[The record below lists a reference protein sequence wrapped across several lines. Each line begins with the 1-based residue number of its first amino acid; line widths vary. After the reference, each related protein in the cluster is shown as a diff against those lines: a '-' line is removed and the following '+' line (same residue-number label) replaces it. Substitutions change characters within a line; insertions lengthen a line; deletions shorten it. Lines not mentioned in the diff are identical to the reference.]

1 MPSATDRNQQR
12 GQPSSYSGRGGSAA
26 FIREHRSKGPS
37 KMPVLPRIRMS
48 RWKHRRCVVYGCE
61 GDSNGITT
69 HRVPQ
74 DAKLRHMWL
83 QRIGVL
89 SSALKTDI
97 YVCRRHFSSD
107 DYVRNP
113 EVMRAV
119 GFHAFHRKY
128 VLKRGAVP
136 SLNLPT
142 DPARERYTWAALKI
156 VAQFLAAAERE
167 LLVELR
173 FATAAAAAL

>member
-1 MPSATDRNQQR
+1 
-12 GQPSSYSGRGGSAA
+12 
-26 FIREHRSKGPS
+26 
-37 KMPVLPRIRMS
+37 MS

-142 DPARERYTWAALKI
+142 DPQGSKAQPRQSQTTVPMVPSSNSSQASQQATVCHCSCRRPLTAT
-156 VAQFLAAAERE
+156 VASQCSLGTETLSGVGSSAVMA
-167 LLVELR
+167 
-173 FATAAAAAL
+173 